1 MGVAEHG
8 ITCNAYAPGIVHT
21 AQWDYADEVMT
32 KMSGGQKGD
41 ALKKFGAEVLLG
53 RVSTPEDVAK
63 VVGFLAG
70 EASDYMTGQTI
81 IVDGGV
87 EFS

>member
-1 MGVAEHG
+1 MGVASNG

-21 AQWDYADEVMT
+21 AQWDYADEEMVKFM
-32 KMSGGQKGD
+32 GGQKGD
-41 ALKKFGAEVLLG
+41 ALKKYGGDILLG

-70 EASDYMTGQTI
+70 SASDYMTGQTV
-81 IVDGGV
+81 IVDGGI